1 MAVSSCGDSLPSS
14 VRSRAFIAVVAFLVV
29 LVAAA
34 AGVAVLD
41 SRSQQRIADGV
52 RVGGVDVGGL
62 KPAQARAK
70 LQRELLT
77 PLNTPIVVHH
87 GSKTWTLSAEKA
99 RIHANVGA
107 MVDEAMARSRESSMP
122 VRAWREL
129 TGGSVDASLPAKVS
143 YERGAVR
150 DLVSRVEKSINR
162 DAQDADVKI
171 DASGVQRVEGQT
183 GLAVQAVRLED
194 EITATVT
201 RPGAARRF
209 VAHTRKIKPK
219 VTTAQLESRY
229 PAIIIVNRGAFKLT
243 LYKDLKPSETYPIAV
258 GKVGLETPAGLYHIQ
273 NKAINPA
280 WTKPHSDWIPEGE
293 RGDVVPGGAA
303 GNPLK
308 ARWLGIFNGAGIHGT
323 DETYSL
329 GHAAS
334 HGCIRM
340 AIPDVIELYDQVP
353 VGAPIYIA

>member
-107 MVDEAMARSRESSMP
+107 
-122 VRAWREL
+122 
-129 TGGSVDASLPAKVS
+129 
-143 YERGAVR
+143 
-150 DLVSRVEKSINR
+150 
-162 DAQDADVKI
+162 
-171 DASGVQRVEGQT
+171 
-183 GLAVQAVRLED
+183 
-194 EITATVT
+194 
-201 RPGAARRF
+201 F
-209 VAHTRKIKPK
+209 
-219 VTTAQLESRY
+219 
-229 PAIIIVNRGAFKLT
+229 
-243 LYKDLKPSETYPIAV
+243 
-258 GKVGLETPAGLYHIQ
+258 TP
-273 NKAINPA
+273 
-280 WTKPHSDWIPEGE
+280 
-293 RGDVVPGGAA
+293 R
-303 GNPLK
+303 
-308 ARWLGIFNGAGIHGT
+308 
-323 DETYSL
+323 
-329 GHAAS
+329 
-334 HGCIRM
+334 
-340 AIPDVIELYDQVP
+340 
-353 VGAPIYIA
+353 